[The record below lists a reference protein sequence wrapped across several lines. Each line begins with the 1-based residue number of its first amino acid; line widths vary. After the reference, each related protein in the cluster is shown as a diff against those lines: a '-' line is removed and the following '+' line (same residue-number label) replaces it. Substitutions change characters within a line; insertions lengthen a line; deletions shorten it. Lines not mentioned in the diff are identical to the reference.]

1 MWRRVVPL
9 LLAMLHWL
17 APTGAQQYDLRTFS
31 LEQGL
36 PSASVNDLCEDAE
49 GFLWVATDQGAS
61 RGQGLR
67 FEAIGNVPGQPTSE
81 VTALLAM
88 PDGRM
93 WLGARN
99 GALSWWQNGSHGNWT
114 GQALP
119 KHPVRDLVAAT
130 DGSIWLASRG
140 GGVWRID
147 PGTKQVGEVNKGL
160 LSLRINALVQLNDGR
175 LLAATDSG
183 PAMLNKDRW
192 IPLRIAGLPSQRT
205 LALHADVSGVL
216 VGTDKGYA
224 ELDAQLNMLPIGERF
239 AGYQPLVLPHPVV
252 LSVLR
257 ATNGEIWLGTP
268 AGLVHLSR
276 RQGVPTLTT
285 IAEANGLGHDLVRCL
300 HQDRSGGIWI
310 GTAFGGVSKFT
321 SDAFQYFT
329 ERDGLGSRIVS
340 AIHRTA
346 DGVLWMGTQGGGVAR
361 WDGGKVTTYGREHGL
376 PSLFITCLG
385 EDVKGY
391 LLVGTAMHGL
401 YRLKGDRFQPAL
413 KVGRLENARVN
424 AIERGPD
431 DRLWIGTASG
441 LFLDAGEGRYR
452 SMGPKSRTITD
463 LLFISD
469 TLWAATDSGLFRTS
483 ILQPDPQWLRHGA
496 IPNTTITSLARDTP
510 GNIWVGTATN
520 GLYRLSGGNAD
531 HYDTSNGLQSMAI
544 EGVVLDA
551 WENVWLGTRK
561 GVHQVEL
568 DVLQEQVLNIEQYGP
583 DDGFIGIESLR
594 NACMLDADSTLW
606 FGTVR
611 GAIRYDPRE
620 VVEETREPLIHLTEL
635 QLFYE
640 RPDWTPWCHGL
651 GQNGFPQD
659 LELPHDKNHLTFAFT
674 GISLAYP
681 EKVRYRWIL
690 EGYDPDWSPIT
701 ATQRVTYSNIP
712 PGTYTFK
719 VMARNASGIW
729 NEEPITYAFTIAP
742 PFWQTNTFR
751 IAGGGAL
758 LLLLFAV
765 VRMRERNLRKD
776 RERLE
781 RTVANRTRE
790 LATEKDRS
798 ERLLLNILPASTAEE
813 LKLKGT
819 ADARRYEHCTVLFS
833 DFKGFTTFST
843 HMDSDTLVAELD
855 HYFRLFD
862 GLCEQYGIEKIKTI
876 GDAYMCAAGIPEPT
890 PTHALDA
897 VLMALGML
905 EAVDRSNAER
915 RAKGLQEWPVR
926 IGLHTGPVVA
936 GVVGEKKFAY
946 DIWGDTVNLASRM
959 ESNGEAGRVNI
970 SGPVYAQV
978 MDYVEAQPRGPIQV
992 KGKGQVQMYFALRLK
1007 PKYSADQQGLL
1018 PNEELLRMRT
1028 DNALRKGH

>member
-9 LLAMLHWL
+9 LLALFQWL
-17 APTGAQQYDLRTFS
+17 APSGAQQYDLRTFS
-31 LEQGL
+31 LEHGL

-49 GFLWVATDQGAS
+49 GFLWVATDQGAA

-67 FEAIGNVPGQPTSE
+67 FEAIGGTQGQPASE

-93 WLGARN
+93 WRGARK
-99 GALSWWQNGSHGNWT
+99 GALSWGQNGRTVSWS

-119 KHPVRDLVAAT
+119 TFPVRALVPDENGT
-130 DGSIWLASRG
+130 LWLASRG
-140 GGVWRID
+140 GGIWQINT
-147 PGTKQVGEVNKGL
+147 GTQQVLSVSNGL
-160 LSLRINALVQLNDGR
+160 LSLRINALVRLPDER

-183 PAMLNKDRW
+183 LAVLEKDRW
-192 IPLRIAGLPSQRT
+192 VPIRSSVLPSQRT
-205 LALHADVSGVL
+205 LALYADEQGVL

-224 ELDAQLNMLPIGERF
+224 ELDPQLRPLPISERF

-257 ATNGEIWLGTP
+257 TSTGEIWLGTP
-268 AGLVHLSR
+268 AGSVHLSR
-276 RQGVPTLTT
+276 RKGVPTLTT

-361 WDGGKVTTYGREHGL
+361 WDGNRITTFGREHGL
-376 PSLFITCLG
+376 PSMFITCLG
-385 EDVKGY
+385 EDARGY
-391 LLVGTAMHGL
+391 LLAGTAMHGL
-401 YRLKGDRFQPAL
+401 HRLKGDRFQPAL
-413 KVGRLENARVN
+413 EVGRLESARVN

-431 DRLWIGTASG
+431 DRVWVGTASG
-441 LFLDAGEGRYR
+441 LFLEKGDGSYV
-452 SMGPKSRTITD
+452 SMGPKDRAINDMLITA
-463 LLFISD
+463 D
-469 TLWAATDSGLFRTS
+469 TLWAATDSGLYRTADLQWTRYGS
-483 ILQPDPQWLRHGA
+483 IP
-496 IPNTTITSLARDTP
+496 ITTITSLGRDTP
-510 GNIWVGTATN
+510 GSIWIGTAAS
-520 GLYRLSGGNAD
+520 GLYRLSNGKVD
-531 HYDTSNGLQSMAI
+531 HFEMSDGLQSLAI
-544 EGVVLDA
+544 EGIMLDA

-568 DVLQEQVLNIEQYGP
+568 DVLQEQVLNIKQYGP

-594 NACMLDADSTLW
+594 NACMLDGDSTLW

-611 GAIRYDPRE
+611 GAIHYDPSE

-640 RPDWTPWCHGL
+640 RPDWTPWCHGM
-651 GQNGFPQD
+651 GRNGFPQE

-712 PGTYTFK
+712 PGSYTFK

-751 IAGGGAL
+751 IAVGGAL
-758 LLLLFAV
+758 LLLLFGI
-765 VRMRERNLRKD
+765 VRVRERNLRKD

-819 ADARRYEHCTVLFS
+819 AEARRYEHCTVLFS

-843 HMDSDTLVAELD
+843 NMDSDTLVAELD

-862 GLCEQYGIEKIKTI
+862 GLCEQYGVEKIKTI

-897 VLMALGML
+897 VLMALGMV

-978 MDYVEAQPRGPIQV
+978 MDHVEAQPRGPIQV
-992 KGKGQVQMYFALRLK
+992 KGKGQVQMYFVLRLK
-1007 PKYSADQQGLL
+1007 PQYSADERGLL
-1018 PNEELLRMRT
+1018 PNEAFLMSSRAT
-1028 DNALRKGH
+1028 PD

>member
-1 MWRRVVPL
+1 M
-9 LLAMLHWL
+9 
-17 APTGAQQYDLRTFS
+17 
-31 LEQGL
+31 
-36 PSASVNDLCEDAE
+36 
-49 GFLWVATDQGAS
+49 
-61 RGQGLR
+61 
-67 FEAIGNVPGQPTSE
+67 
-81 VTALLAM
+81 
-88 PDGRM
+88 
-93 WLGARN
+93 
-99 GALSWWQNGSHGNWT
+99 
-114 GQALP
+114 
-119 KHPVRDLVAAT
+119 
-130 DGSIWLASRG
+130 
-140 GGVWRID
+140 
-147 PGTKQVGEVNKGL
+147 
-160 LSLRINALVQLNDGR
+160 
-175 LLAATDSG
+175 
-183 PAMLNKDRW
+183 
-192 IPLRIAGLPSQRT
+192 
-205 LALHADVSGVL
+205 
-216 VGTDKGYA
+216 
-224 ELDAQLNMLPIGERF
+224 
-239 AGYQPLVLPHPVV
+239 
-252 LSVLR
+252 
-257 ATNGEIWLGTP
+257 
-268 AGLVHLSR
+268 
-276 RQGVPTLTT
+276 
-285 IAEANGLGHDLVRCL
+285 
-300 HQDRSGGIWI
+300 
-310 GTAFGGVSKFT
+310 
-321 SDAFQYFT
+321 SD
-329 ERDGLGSRIVS
+329 
-340 AIHRTA
+340 
-346 DGVLWMGTQGGGVAR
+346 
-361 WDGGKVTTYGREHGL
+361 
-376 PSLFITCLG
+376 
-385 EDVKGY
+385 
-391 LLVGTAMHGL
+391 
-401 YRLKGDRFQPAL
+401 
-413 KVGRLENARVN
+413 
-424 AIERGPD
+424 
-431 DRLWIGTASG
+431 
-441 LFLDAGEGRYR
+441 
-452 SMGPKSRTITD
+452 
-463 LLFISD
+463 
-469 TLWAATDSGLFRTS
+469 
-483 ILQPDPQWLRHGA
+483 
-496 IPNTTITSLARDTP
+496 
-510 GNIWVGTATN
+510 
-520 GLYRLSGGNAD
+520 
-531 HYDTSNGLQSMAI
+531 GLQSLAI
-544 EGVVLDA
+544 EGIMLDA

-568 DVLQEQVLNIEQYGP
+568 DVLQEQVLNIKQYGP

-594 NACMLDADSTLW
+594 NACMLDGDSTLW

-611 GAIRYDPRE
+611 GAIHYDPSE

-640 RPDWTPWCHGL
+640 RPDWTPWCHGM
-651 GQNGFPQD
+651 GRNGFPQE

-712 PGTYTFK
+712 PGSYTFK

-758 LLLLFAV
+758 LLLLFGI
-765 VRMRERNLRKD
+765 VRVRERNLRKD

-819 ADARRYEHCTVLFS
+819 AEARRYEHCTVLFS

-843 HMDSDTLVAELD
+843 NMDSDTLVAELD

-862 GLCEQYGIEKIKTI
+862 GLCEQYGVEKIKTI

-897 VLMALGML
+897 VLMALGMV

-978 MDYVEAQPRGPIQV
+978 MDHVEAQPRGPIQV
-992 KGKGQVQMYFALRLK
+992 KGKGQVQMYFVLRLK
-1007 PKYSADQQGLL
+1007 PQYSADERGLL
-1018 PNEELLRMRT
+1018 PNEAFLMSSRAT
-1028 DNALRKGH
+1028 PD